1 MEASIT
7 GVSDR
12 PIAVSI
18 ARAAKMTTLSPAT
31 LRAYAKTARLRV
43 ARFGRR
49 IIVPTTSLEEFLRE
63 ATRA

>member
-1 MEASIT
+1 MATST
-7 GVSDR
+7 KGVSDR

-18 ARAAKMTTLSPAT
+18 ARAAKLTSLSKAT
-31 LRAYAKTARLRV
+31 LRTYAKTGRLQV

-49 IIVPTTSLEEFLRE
+49 IVIPTTSLEDFLRE